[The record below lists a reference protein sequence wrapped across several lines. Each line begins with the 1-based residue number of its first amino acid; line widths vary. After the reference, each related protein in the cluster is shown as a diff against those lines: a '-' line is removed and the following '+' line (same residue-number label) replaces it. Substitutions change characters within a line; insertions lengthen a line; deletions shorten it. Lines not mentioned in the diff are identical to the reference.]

1 MNFLV
6 VSISGPLVEEEH
18 VDVHSPKAMPKTGMQ
33 LDIKKLNLTPKS
45 EIRRSL
51 EPIASDSL
59 PCQRMLGFDDVGE
72 STEKELLAHACDFEA
87 IGESTKKDIIERK
100 YADDFDQLFDKEV
113 EAVKNSHNI
122 SITDLCDSIT
132 KMDLDC
138 SMEKRGSLSKNT
150 SPYVPGEVRTE
161 IHNLGNLL
169 LSEVN
174 KSSTTVFISE
184 EEEEE
189 LLGGSFHGQE
199 EDPHVENVSQFDYL
213 LDQEDSKGKSAKPDE
228 IKMSEIVKYY
238 EHKYNR
244 SFDQLEAEQVEEKG
258 NVIILEQNVQ
268 LQTDTITGDAVTTVN
283 PVEETVESG
292 VYEGVGESSFLY
304 KSLDIPQNEDSFVVL
319 PNPVSGDE
327 RLSKSQ
333 FQEFAVQAS
342 QDVSNAIPSAQVISP
357 EKVSSDESVIVI
369 PEPHIETTGDDMS
382 EIDLSAYLVGN
393 DLIEKREVEDVA
405 LSQDEEN
412 SEADLSKYLGQDEN
426 LDNPVL
432 HKMADALQYPRNTE
446 EKPDLSSQENSGMD
460 NINNSEK
467 VSSMACLVHAEVE
480 EAMVKG
486 KLPVEKENVNTVT
499 VSNEKDNE
507 GIVKDN
513 PLMAEAE
520 QACIEVVDLEVITNI
535 TPEQIIFESVPSN
548 NLDNESNLSMH
559 DSKTVCHTELI
570 VNETKQVCLVV
581 GTGNNEV
588 QSHEIENSAAEKIES
603 PPTCCNTESAMLQPG
618 DEGGLQINSVDKSST
633 KDEISYTD
641 VSETSI
647 PSSRVENESIKDVE
661 FNADHLAT
669 DQITID
675 EEPTGREVVS
685 SHIDVELSNSE
696 TETNHLETATVTQG
710 CKDQPS
716 ISKVDPENTA
726 GELIYSLAQ
735 AVEERSEMVTS
746 APTSDK
752 TNKEPVLLS
761 SVVGEEP
768 IIDEVRTAT
777 IEDEI
782 EIMEPED
789 EPSAVEIETL
799 KTETEI
805 VLSKDETFSSKE
817 VNFVAVQK
825 EHCEVEKYNGEAEAE
840 LAQVNVEPAS
850 CSMEVEPIN
859 DSVASAE
866 SVKAEVGPV
875 LVGGEVIPT
884 CDINYTELVHTQS
897 EQSNLEVGLN
907 KSESD
912 HASFEPITECKT
924 AEMEPVDKAKPYTI
938 ECESDAVEVEPI
950 TAGSEP
956 TCTESEIKTEEDNP
970 VNNELE
976 VEQAEGDSNAVEV
989 EPITAEFTT
998 ECESK
1003 GAKVEPVS
1011 VESEPTSIETESKT
1025 EEVNNELEFKQAEGD
1040 SDAVEVE
1047 PITADFTTECESKG
1061 AEVEPVSIES
1071 EPTSIETES
1080 KTEEVNNE
1088 LELKQAEGDSD
1099 AVEVEPITA
1108 DFTTECE
1115 SKGAEVDPVS
1125 VESEPTSIGSESKTD
1140 EVNNELEFKQAEGDS
1155 DAVEVEPITAD
1166 FTTECESKGA
1176 EVEPVSIESEPT
1188 SIETESKTEEVNNEL
1203 ELKQAEGDSDAVE
1216 VEPITADFTTEC
1228 ESKGAKVDPVSV
1240 ESEPTSIGSESKT
1253 DEVNNE
1259 LELEQA
1265 EGDSDAVE
1273 VEPITSDCR
1282 AECELEAVEVG
1293 PVRVESD
1300 PTYMESEAKTE
1311 EGNPVND
1318 ELELVQAEGK
1328 SGAVEVE
1335 PVEVES
1341 EPTCIESESK
1351 TEDYG
1356 LVNHEL
1362 EVKLADVEDE
1372 SEVEVKPAGGEDE
1385 SEAVEIEPV
1394 TIQNEPTC
1402 IESESKTVEVNPDC
1416 RELEVEKSR
1425 LSADSNEIP
1434 AECPVDQPES
1444 SQAVTDLSR
1453 IEEEEVH
1460 ETGGESSK
1468 TEDEDFVI
1476 MRPDFLDVED
1486 ESDGLGPL
1494 RSRDS
1499 MSSVKS
1505 RESLGLLPPSYLA
1518 NIDNDD
1524 LFISQVN
1531 SPSVL
1536 FGEKEKNYLKRVF
1549 KAQSPVSNMFYLS
1562 YLERAKTYKFL
1573 KFCKSCFR
1581 AKF

>member
-59 PCQRMLGFDDVGE
+59 QCQRMLGFDDVGE

-87 IGESTKKDIIERK
+87 IGESTKKDIIEGK
-100 YADDFDQLFDKEV
+100 FADDFDQLFDKEV

-138 SMEKRGSLSKNT
+138 SMEKRGSISKNT

-199 EDPHVENVSQFDYL
+199 EDPHVGNVSQFDHL

-244 SFDQLEAEQVEEKG
+244 SFDQVEGEQVEEKG
-258 NVIILEQNVQ
+258 NVIILEQDVQ

-412 SEADLSKYLGQDEN
+412 SEANLSKYLGQDEN
-426 LDNPVL
+426 LDNPVQ
-432 HKMADALQYPRNTE
+432 HKKADALQYPTNTE
-446 EKPDLSSQENSGMD
+446 EKPDISNQENSGMD

-467 VSSMACLVHAEVE
+467 VSTMACLVHAEVE

-513 PLMAEAE
+513 PLMVEAE
-520 QACIEVVDLEVITNI
+520 QACIEVVDPEVITNI
-535 TPEQIIFESVPSN
+535 TPEQINFESIPSN

-570 VNETKQVCLVV
+570 VNETKQVCLEV

-588 QSHEIENSAAEKIES
+588 QSHEIENCAAEKIES
-603 PPTCCNTESAMLQPG
+603 PPTCCNTEIAMLQPG

-633 KDEISYTD
+633 KEEISYTD
-641 VSETSI
+641 VSETSM

-669 DQITID
+669 DQITLE
-675 EEPTGREVVS
+675 EEPTGREGVS
-685 SHIDVELSNSE
+685 THIDVELSNSE

-710 CKDQPS
+710 CNDQPS

-726 GELIYSLAQ
+726 GELINSMAQ
-735 AVEERSEMVTS
+735 AVEERSEIVTS
-746 APTSDK
+746 DPTSDQ
-752 TNKEPVLLS
+752 TNKEPVPLS

-789 EPSAVEIETL
+789 EPSAAEIETL

-817 VNFVAVQK
+817 VNFVAEK
-825 EHCEVEKYNGEAEAE
+825 EHCEVEKYSGEVEAEQAE
-840 LAQVNVEPAS
+840 VNIEPAS

-875 LVGGEVIPT
+875 LVGDEVIPT
-884 CDINYTELVHTQS
+884 CDIDYTELVHTES
-897 EQSNLEVGLN
+897 EHSNLEVGLN
-907 KSESD
+907 KSESE
-912 HASFEPITECKT
+912 HASYEPITECKT
-924 AEMEPVDKAKPYTI
+924 AEMEPVDKAEPCTI

-970 VNNELE
+970 VNNEVE
-976 VEQAEGDSNAVEV
+976 VKQAEGDSNAVEV

-1003 GAKVEPVS
+1003 GAEVEPVS
-1011 VESEPTSIETESKT
+1011 V
-1025 EEVNNELEFKQAEGD
+1025 
-1040 SDAVEVE
+1040 
-1047 PITADFTTECESKG
+1047 
-1061 AEVEPVSIES
+1061 ES

-1108 DFTTECE
+1108 EFTTECE
-1115 SKGAEVDPVS
+1115 SKDAEVEPVSVESEPSSIETESKTEEVNNEVELKQAEGDSDAVEVEPITADFTTERESKDAEVEPVS
-1125 VESEPTSIGSESKTD
+1125 VESEPTSIESESKTE
-1140 EVNNELEFKQAEGDS
+1140 EVNNELELEQAEGDS

-1166 FTTECESKGA
+1166 FTTECESKDA
-1176 EVEPVSIESEPT
+1176 EVE
-1188 SIETESKTEEVNNEL
+1188 
-1203 ELKQAEGDSDAVE
+1203 
-1216 VEPITADFTTEC
+1216 
-1228 ESKGAKVDPVSV
+1228 PVSV

-1293 PVRVESD
+1293 PVRVESE
-1300 PTYMESEAKTE
+1300 PTCMESEAKTE

-1318 ELELVQAEGK
+1318 ELELVRAEGK

-1341 EPTCIESESK
+1341 EPTCIESESN

-1372 SEVEVKPAGGEDE
+1372 SEVEVKPAGDEDE

-1394 TIQNEPTC
+1394 TIENEPTC

-1549 KAQSPVSNMFYLS
+1549 KAPSPVSNMFYLS
-1562 YLERAKTYKFL
+1562 YLERAKTYKFS